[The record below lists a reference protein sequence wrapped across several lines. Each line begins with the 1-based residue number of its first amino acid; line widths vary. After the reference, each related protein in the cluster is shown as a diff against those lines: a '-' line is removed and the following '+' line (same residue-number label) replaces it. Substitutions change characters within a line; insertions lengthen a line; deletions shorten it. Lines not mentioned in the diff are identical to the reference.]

1 VSGSLLRYVRAPA
14 RIIFALAL
22 TIILGGLATWT
33 WSEFAVFRS
42 DAETIVSA
50 TALTMDDIAR
60 NSLDRVDGVLE
71 TVVGRIEEKGFDNIN
86 SEAERAALRR
96 LTRPLPETG
105 TIVLSNTGGNIVAAV
120 PPLQSPLDV
129 SEREWFRSLKAG
141 GAEPHVS
148 GARDATPEAPFFPLA
163 RSIRG
168 PDNAFLGAV
177 QAGIARSHFA
187 NIFQS
192 LDSVFRTLDVEPD
205 EKLGIY
211 RTTDGAVVATFP
223 VADARP
229 DETVAALPYFAS
241 LANSEGE
248 SWMGWTR
255 IGGKNHL
262 VAARRMRRWPLIVSV
277 SLPERTV
284 YSGAWNR
291 LLWRSMITFVA
302 IAALS
307 MLTLL
312 SGRQARREAA
322 LMGEL
327 EHRVKN
333 TLTVVATVIERA
345 HDNTQ
350 SIEEFVESLRGR
362 IQSMAS
368 TQTLLSQGH
377 WRGVGLANLI
387 GAELHPYATAT
398 NTILE
403 GPAVSLTQT
412 ASYALA
418 MVLHELSTNA
428 AKYGALSQP
437 GGRVSVQW
445 TLVAEHTPGATLRIE
460 WQETGGPEVV
470 VPVRQGYGTS
480 VIRNLLVYELGG
492 KVDLVFSPGGVCC
505 TIQLPATGKTMA
517 A

>member
-1 VSGSLLRYVRAPA
+1 
-14 RIIFALAL
+14 
-22 TIILGGLATWT
+22 
-33 WSEFAVFRS
+33 
-42 DAETIVSA
+42 
-50 TALTMDDIAR
+50 
-60 NSLDRVDGVLE
+60 
-71 TVVGRIEEKGFDNIN
+71 
-86 SEAERAALRR
+86 
-96 LTRPLPETG
+96 
-105 TIVLSNTGGNIVAAV
+105 
-120 PPLQSPLDV
+120 
-129 SEREWFRSLKAG
+129 
-141 GAEPHVS
+141 
-148 GARDATPEAPFFPLA
+148 
-163 RSIRG
+163 
-168 PDNAFLGAV
+168 
-177 QAGIARSHFA
+177 
-187 NIFQS
+187 
-192 LDSVFRTLDVEPD
+192 
-205 EKLGIY
+205 
-211 RTTDGAVVATFP
+211 VVATFP
-223 VADARP
+223 AAEARL
-229 DETVAALPYFAS
+229 DGTVAGLPYFAL

-255 IGGKNHL
+255 IGGKKHL

-291 LLWRSMITFVA
+291 LLWRSMITIVA

-350 SIEEFVESLRGR
+350 SIDEFAESLKGR

-368 TQTLLSQGH
+368 TQNLLSQEH

-387 GAELHPYATAT
+387 RAELRPYATAT
-398 NTILE
+398 NTIVE

-412 ASYALA
+412 ASHALA

-437 GGRVSVQW
+437 GGRVSVRW
-445 TLVAEHTPGATLRIE
+445 TLVAARTPGATLRIE

-470 VPVRQGYGTS
+470 APVRQGYGTS

-492 KVDLVFSPGGVCC
+492 GVDLSFSPGGVRC